1 MSRIV
6 SKRWSRITSPE
17 GDRVIATPEAR
28 ATYERDRAELLKGV
42 STVDSGSE
50 YTPSM
55 EVVRQVYA
63 LHPRINM
70 LGAHRD
76 EVAAEYDRAIDAHD
90 AEVILEYVKRAKP
103 EPIHIDNIDGV
114 KASDWFR
121 AHDAATREA
130 VLVEVAGWLGGWRS
144 AEMRSR
150 LDPRSSRQTLKARVF
165 LTTRLPQPT
174 TLLPIRFAP
183 LARRKT

>member
-1 MSRIV
+1 MS
-6 SKRWSRITSPE
+6 
-17 GDRVIATPEAR
+17 D
-28 ATYERDRAELLKGV
+28 
-42 STVDSGSE
+42 E

-103 EPIHIDNIDGV
+103 EPTHIDNIDGV
-114 KASDWFR
+114 KAGDWFR
-121 AHDAATREA
+121 ARDAEVRQA
-130 VLVEVAGWLGGWRS
+130 VLVEVAEWLEERRDAFTSRS
-144 AEMRSR
+144 KKFKADFEGACLSDDEIAATYDAIANQVR
-150 LDPRSSRQTLKARVF
+150 TLSPKENI
-165 LTTRLPQPT
+165 TE
-174 TLLPIRFAP
+174 
-183 LARRKT
+183 

>member
-63 LHPRINM
+63 LHPRIIM

-76 EVAAEYDRAIDAHD
+76 EVAAEYDRAIAAHD
-90 AEVILEYVKRAKP
+90 DEVRQEVKRKLQP
-103 EPIHIDNIDGV
+103 VIDYLEHPGNWGAGDFQPTGRPRLLLSMV
-114 KASDWFR
+114 
-121 AHDAATREA
+121 REA
-130 VLVEVAGWLGGWRS
+130 FDET
-144 AEMRSR
+144 
-150 LDPRSSRQTLKARVF
+150 D
-165 LTTRLPQPT
+165 
-174 TLLPIRFAP
+174 I
-183 LARRKT
+183 